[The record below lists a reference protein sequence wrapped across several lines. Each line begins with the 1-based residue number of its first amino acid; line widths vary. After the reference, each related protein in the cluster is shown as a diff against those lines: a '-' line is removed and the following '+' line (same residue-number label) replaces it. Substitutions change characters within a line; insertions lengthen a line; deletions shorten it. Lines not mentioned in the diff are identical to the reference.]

1 MEGWKLILLAIPISI
16 VLALIIMII
25 VRFTAGCF
33 VYILIFLCIGTLV
46 VFGIYIYTQPVGGTI
61 GSTALF
67 QNQTGRTVVSILC
80 FAFAAAILVFFCCF
94 KSRINLA
101 SKIVEVSAV
110 FVAKNCYIVLIPLI
124 MFLVTLAF
132 LCLWIL

>member
-16 VLALIIMII
+16 ALALIIMII

-67 QNQTGRTVVSILC
+67 QNQTARTIVSILC
-80 FAFAAAILVFFCCF
+80 FALAAAILVFFCCF

-132 LCLWIL
+132 LTLWIL